1 MSDVIFSIAIFH
13 SLAALT
19 LIFGSAFSALR
30 RKSRRRLILQSV
42 PASRAESAPP
52 TAVVMR
58 GTTPHAA

>member
-30 RKSRRRLILQSV
+30 RKSRRRVILQSA
-42 PASRAESAPP
+42 PATRTEGAPS
-52 TAVVMR
+52 TAIVMP